1 MFEQNTP
8 TAYRRRAEATMDF
21 IQTNLWD
28 ASAHRYRPAFPRDQ
42 KALPW
47 DFMWG
52 NGVAFSALVGGLS
65 HDKAKYRPLVDAFFD
80 GLQGYWD
87 KDAPIPAYDAYLS
100 SPTGDD
106 KYYDDNAW
114 MVLTFAEAYTLTRDR
129 RYLDR
134 AVETMRYV
142 LSGWDE
148 QLGGGIYWR
157 QDRKTKNTCSNGP
170 SATAALALAAH
181 LNQSR
186 YVDWARRIVL
196 WTNKTLQ
203 APDGTFWDNCSLE
216 GKIEK
221 TRWTYNTALML
232 RANLGLYR
240 FTKEKAFLDEA
251 KRQARASETAFV
263 NPKTGAFK
271 DDALFSHL
279 LVEAFLDLYAETK
292 EAYLLNRARANAAFV
307 TKHVLDP
314 KDGGYWDKWAIVPE
328 RREERKKLIANA
340 SVARLFWLLAP
351 YPDESGK

>member
-8 TAYRRRAEATMDF
+8 AAYRRHAAATMDF

-28 ASAHRYRPAFPRDQ
+28 ASAHRYHPAFPRDP
-42 KALPW
+42 KSLPW

-52 NGVAFSALVGGLS
+52 NGVTFSALVGGLRY
-65 HDKAKYRPLVDAFFD
+65 DPAKYRPLMDAFFD

-87 KDAPIPAYDAYLS
+87 KDAPIPGYDAYLS

-148 QLGGGIYWR
+148 QLGGGIYWK
-157 QDRKTKNTCSNGP
+157 QDHKSKNTCSNGP
-170 SATAALALAAH
+170 SATAALALAGH
-181 LNQSR
+181 LNR
-186 YVDWARRIVL
+186 GHYVDWARRIVL

-203 APDGTFWDNCSLE
+203 APDGTFWDNCALD
-216 GKIEK
+216 GRVEK

-240 FTKEKAFLDEA
+240 VMKDKAYLEEA
-251 KRQARASETAFV
+251 KRQARASEVAFV

-307 TKHVLDP
+307 TKNLFDP
-314 KDGGYWDKWAIVPE
+314 KDGGYWSKWDIVPE
-328 RREERKKLIANA
+328 RREDRKKLIANA
-340 SVARLFWLLAP
+340 SVARLFWLMAP
-351 YPDESGK
+351 YPDETGK